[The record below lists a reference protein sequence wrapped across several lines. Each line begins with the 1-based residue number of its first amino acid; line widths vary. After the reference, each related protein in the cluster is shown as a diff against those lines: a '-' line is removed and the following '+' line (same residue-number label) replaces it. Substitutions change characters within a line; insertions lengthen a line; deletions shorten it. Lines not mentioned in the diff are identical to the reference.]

1 MTDLEPRDPG
11 ELTALAELAQEVA
24 AEAGRLLL
32 QDRPRHM
39 QVGTKS
45 TPTDVVTEMDTRA
58 EALLVSRIRA
68 ERPDDGVLG
77 EEGSSD
83 RGRSGVRWVI
93 DPVDGTVNYLYEL
106 PVWAVSVAVEVDGVV
121 QVGVVEAPALG
132 ERFVAARGR
141 GATRNGEPVRA
152 SSCTELD
159 QALVA
164 TGFGYDAGRRA
175 HQAAVVAAVLP
186 VVRDIRRLGASS
198 LDLCGVACGRV
209 DGYFERGLQPWDLA
223 AGSLVAT
230 EAGAVVGGLR
240 GRPASGELV
249 VAAAPG
255 VFDAL
260 HDLLLPLGADVD
272 GVDAP
277 PLS

>member
-1 MTDLEPRDPG
+1 MSLTDAEVGDLA
-11 ELTALAELAQEVA
+11 ALATAMA
-24 AEAGRLLL
+24 AETGAMLLH
-32 QDRPRHM
+32 DRPRRLR
-39 QVGTKS
+39 VGTKS

-58 EALLVSRIRA
+58 EALLVDRIRA
-68 ERPDDGVLG
+68 ARPDDGVLG
-77 EEGSSD
+77 EEGAAAA
-83 RGRSGVRWVI
+83 GRSGVRWVV

-132 ERFVAARGR
+132 ETFAAVRGR
-141 GATRNGEPVRA
+141 GATRNGEAIRA
-152 SSCTELD
+152 SACTALD

-175 HQAAVVAAVLP
+175 HQAEVVAAILP

-198 LDLCGVACGRV
+198 LDLCGVACGRL

-223 AGSLVAT
+223 AGTLVAT

-240 GRPASGELV
+240 GAPASGDLV
-249 VAAAPG
+249 LAAAPG
-255 VFDAL
+255 LFEAL
-260 HDLLLPLGADVD
+260 HELLLPLGADHD
-272 GVDAP
+272 
-277 PLS
+277 